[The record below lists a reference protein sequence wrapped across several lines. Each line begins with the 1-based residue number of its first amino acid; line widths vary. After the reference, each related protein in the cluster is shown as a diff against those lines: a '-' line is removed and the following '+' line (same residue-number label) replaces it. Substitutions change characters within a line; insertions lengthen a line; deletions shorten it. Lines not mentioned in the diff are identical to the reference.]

1 MLSSSFQSLADLH
14 VKKPIFL
21 KTGHQPMKILLYCFG
36 IVILNIICGNFPAV
50 NLLEQR
56 REGQNM
62 NEETISLGELFS
74 ILKRS
79 KWLIASLT
87 ILAAL
92 IAFLVSSFVIS
103 PTYEASTQV
112 LVAPKE
118 SQNNMIDSSQIQ
130 SSVTLVNT
138 YRVII
143 QSPAILEQVQEN
155 VVGAPDNISNLIT
168 VNSEQNSQV
177 INIAVQHTNPV
188 IATDI
193 ANEIGRV
200 FSKEVPELMSVDN
213 VKVLSDANVPMLP
226 VKPNIL
232 LNTAI
237 AAVLGMM
244 IGVAIAFL
252 KVVLDRRIKT
262 EQDVETILELPVL
275 GSIPVIDR
283 VEMQRQRQA
292 NVKGEE
298 VRV

>member
-1 MLSSSFQSLADLH
+1 
-14 VKKPIFL
+14 
-21 KTGHQPMKILLYCFG
+21 
-36 IVILNIICGNFPAV
+36 
-50 NLLEQR
+50 
-56 REGQNM
+56 M

-87 ILAAL
+87 IVAAL
-92 IAFLVSSFVIS
+92 IAFLVSSFVIQ

-118 SQNNMIDSSQIQ
+118 TQNNMIDSSQVQ
-130 SSVTLVNT
+130 SSVALVNT

-143 QSPAILEQVQEN
+143 QSPTILEQVQNN
-155 VVGAPDNISNLIT
+155 VVGAPENISKLIS

-177 INIAVQHTNPV
+177 INIKVQHTNPV
-188 IATDI
+188 MATDI
-193 ANEIGRV
+193 ANEISSV
-200 FSKEVPELMSVDN
+200 FSKEVKELMSGVDN
-213 VKVLSDANVPMLP
+213 VKVLSDASVPMSP
-226 VKPNIL
+226 VSPNIL

-252 KVVLDRRIKT
+252 KIVLDRRIKT

-283 VEMQRQRQA
+283 VEMQQQRQPK
-292 NVKGEE
+292 VKGEE
-298 VRV
+298 VHV

>member
-1 MLSSSFQSLADLH
+1 
-14 VKKPIFL
+14 
-21 KTGHQPMKILLYCFG
+21 
-36 IVILNIICGNFPAV
+36 
-50 NLLEQR
+50 
-56 REGQNM
+56 M

-112 LVAPKE
+112 LVAPKQSE
-118 SQNNMIDSSQIQ
+118 NTIDLGQVQ
-130 SSVTLVNT
+130 SSINLVNT

-143 QSPAILEQVQEN
+143 QSPAILEQVQQN
-155 VVGAPDNISNLIT
+155 VVGAPENIADMIT

-193 ANEIGRV
+193 ANEISRV

-213 VKVLSDANVPMLP
+213 VKVLSDANVPMFP

-244 IGVAIAFL
+244 IGIAIAFL

-283 VEMQRQRQA
+283 VEMKKQRQA

>member
-1 MLSSSFQSLADLH
+1 
-14 VKKPIFL
+14 
-21 KTGHQPMKILLYCFG
+21 
-36 IVILNIICGNFPAV
+36 
-50 NLLEQR
+50 
-56 REGQNM
+56 M

-79 KWLIASLT
+79 KWLIASLAL
-87 ILAAL
+87 IAAL
-92 IAFLVSSFVIS
+92 IAFLVSSYVIQ

-118 SQNNMIDSSQIQ
+118 TQNNMIDTGQVQ
-130 SSVTLVNT
+130 SSVALVNT

-143 QSPAILEQVQEN
+143 QSPAILEPVQEN
-155 VVGAPDNISNLIT
+155 VVGAPEDISNLIT

-188 IATDI
+188 LATDI
-193 ANEIGRV
+193 ANEISTV
-200 FSKEVPELMSVDN
+200 FSKEVKELMSGVDN
-213 VKVLSDANVPMLP
+213 VKVLSDASVPMFP
-226 VKPNIL
+226 VSPNIL

-237 AAVLGMM
+237 ATVLGLM

-283 VEMQRQRQA
+283 VEMQQQRQA
-292 NVKGEE
+292 KVKGEE
-298 VRV
+298 VHV

>member
-1 MLSSSFQSLADLH
+1 
-14 VKKPIFL
+14 
-21 KTGHQPMKILLYCFG
+21 MK
-36 IVILNIICGNFPAV
+36 
-50 NLLEQR
+50 
-56 REGQNM
+56 
-62 NEETISLGELFS
+62 EETISLGELFS

-79 KWLIASLT
+79 KWLIASLA
-87 ILAAL
+87 IIAAL

-112 LVAPKE
+112 LVAPKQSE
-118 SQNNMIDSSQIQ
+118 QSIDLGQVQ
-130 SSVTLVNT
+130 SSINLVNT

-155 VVGAPDNISNLIT
+155 VIGAPDNISNLNT

-177 INIAVQHTNPV
+177 INIKVQHTNPV
-188 IATDI
+188 LATDI
-193 ANEIGRV
+193 ANEISDV

-213 VKVLSDANVPMLP
+213 VKVLSNASVPMFP

-237 AAVLGMM
+237 ATVLGLM

-262 EQDVETILELPVL
+262 EQDVENILELPVL
-275 GSIPVIDR
+275 GSIPVIDK
-283 VEMQRQRQA
+283 VEMRQQRQA
-292 NVKGEE
+292 NVKGEKAH
-298 VRV
+298 V

>member
-1 MLSSSFQSLADLH
+1 
-14 VKKPIFL
+14 
-21 KTGHQPMKILLYCFG
+21 
-36 IVILNIICGNFPAV
+36 
-50 NLLEQR
+50 
-56 REGQNM
+56 M

-87 ILAAL
+87 IVAAL
-92 IAFLVSSFVIS
+92 IAFLVSSFVIQ

-118 SQNNMIDSSQIQ
+118 TQNNMIDSSQVQ
-130 SSVTLVNT
+130 SSVALVNT

-143 QSPAILEQVQEN
+143 QSPTILEQVQNN
-155 VVGAPDNISNLIT
+155 VVGAPENISKLIS

-177 INIAVQHTNPV
+177 INIKVQHTNPV
-188 IATDI
+188 MATDI
-193 ANEIGRV
+193 ANEISSV
-200 FSKEVPELMSVDN
+200 FSKEVKELMSGVDN
-213 VKVLSDANVPMLP
+213 VKVLSDASVPMSP
-226 VKPNIL
+226 VSPNIL

-252 KVVLDRRIKT
+252 KIVLDRRIKT

-283 VEMQRQRQA
+283 VEMQQQRQA
-292 NVKGEE
+292 KVKGEE
-298 VRV
+298 VHV

>member
-1 MLSSSFQSLADLH
+1 
-14 VKKPIFL
+14 
-21 KTGHQPMKILLYCFG
+21 
-36 IVILNIICGNFPAV
+36 
-50 NLLEQR
+50 
-56 REGQNM
+56 M

-87 ILAAL
+87 IVAAL

-118 SQNNMIDSSQIQ
+118 TQNNMIDSSQIQ

-143 QSPAILEQVQEN
+143 QSPAILEQVQNN
-155 VVGAPDNISNLIT
+155 VVGAPENISNLIS

-177 INIAVQHTNPV
+177 INIKVQHTNPML
-188 IATDI
+188 ATDI
-193 ANEIGRV
+193 ANEISTV
-200 FSKEVPELMSVDN
+200 FSNEIKELMSVDN
-213 VKVLSDANVPMLP
+213 VKVLSNASVPMFP
-226 VKPNIL
+226 VSPNIL

-252 KVVLDRRIKT
+252 KIVLDRRIKT

-283 VEMQRQRQA
+283 VEMQQQRQA
-292 NVKGEE
+292 KVKGEE
-298 VRV
+298 VHV

>member
-1 MLSSSFQSLADLH
+1 
-14 VKKPIFL
+14 
-21 KTGHQPMKILLYCFG
+21 
-36 IVILNIICGNFPAV
+36 
-50 NLLEQR
+50 
-56 REGQNM
+56 M

-79 KWLIASLT
+79 KWLIASLAL
-87 ILAAL
+87 IAAL
-92 IAFLVSSFVIS
+92 IAFLVSSYVIQ

-118 SQNNMIDSSQIQ
+118 TQNNMIDTGQVQ
-130 SSVTLVNT
+130 SSVALVNT

-143 QSPAILEQVQEN
+143 QSPAILEPVQEN
-155 VVGAPDNISNLIT
+155 VVGAPEDISNLIT

-188 IATDI
+188 LATDI
-193 ANEIGRV
+193 ANEISTV
-200 FSKEVPELMSVDN
+200 FSKEVKELMSGVDN
-213 VKVLSDANVPMLP
+213 VKVLSDASVPMFP
-226 VKPNIL
+226 VSPNIL

-237 AAVLGMM
+237 ATVLGLM

-252 KVVLDRRIKT
+252 KVMLDRRIKT

-283 VEMQRQRQA
+283 VEMQQQRQA
-292 NVKGEE
+292 KVKGEE
-298 VRV
+298 VHV

>member
-1 MLSSSFQSLADLH
+1 M
-14 VKKPIFL
+14 
-21 KTGHQPMKILLYCFG
+21 T
-36 IVILNIICGNFPAV
+36 IITA
-50 NLLEQR
+50 
-56 REGQNM
+56 
-62 NEETISLGELFS
+62 I
-74 ILKRS
+74 
-79 KWLIASLT
+79 
-87 ILAAL
+87 
-92 IAFLVSSFVIS
+92 IAFLVSSFIIS

-112 LVAPKE
+112 LVAPKQ
-118 SQNNMIDSSQIQ
+118 SRNSMMVDTSQIQ
-130 SSVTLVNT
+130 SSITLVNT

-143 QSPAILEQVQEN
+143 QSPAILEQVQAN
-155 VVGAPDNISNLIT
+155 VVGAPENIGNLIA

-177 INIAVQHTNPV
+177 INITVQHTNPI

-213 VKVLSDANVPMLP
+213 VKILSDASVPMFP
-226 VKPNIL
+226 VKPNIM

-275 GSIPVIDR
+275 GSIPVIER
-283 VEMQRQRQA
+283 VEMMQRRQA
-292 NVKGEE
+292 KAKGEE
-298 VRV
+298 VHV

>member
-1 MLSSSFQSLADLH
+1 
-14 VKKPIFL
+14 
-21 KTGHQPMKILLYCFG
+21 MKILLYCSG

-177 INIAVQHTNPV
+177 INIAVQHTSPV
-188 IATDI
+188 LATDI
-193 ANEIGRV
+193 ANEISRV

-213 VKVLSDANVPMLP
+213 VKVLSDANVPMFP

-283 VEMQRQRQA
+283 VEMQQQRQA

>member
-1 MLSSSFQSLADLH
+1 
-14 VKKPIFL
+14 
-21 KTGHQPMKILLYCFG
+21 
-36 IVILNIICGNFPAV
+36 
-50 NLLEQR
+50 
-56 REGQNM
+56 M

-79 KWLIASLT
+79 KWLISSLT
-87 ILAAL
+87 ILAAI
-92 IAFLVSSFVIS
+92 IAFLVSSFIIS

-112 LVAPKE
+112 LVAPKQ
-118 SQNNMIDSSQIQ
+118 SQNNMMVDTSQIQ
-130 SSVTLVNT
+130 SSITLVNT

-155 VVGAPDNISNLIT
+155 VVGAPENIGNLIS

-177 INIAVQHTNPV
+177 INITVQHTNPI

-193 ANEIGRV
+193 ANEISRV

-213 VKVLSDANVPMLP
+213 VKVLSSASVPMFP
-226 VKPNIL
+226 VKPNIV

-275 GSIPVIDR
+275 GSIPVIER
-283 VEMQRQRQA
+283 VEMMQQRQA
-292 NVKGEE
+292 KAKGEE
-298 VRV
+298 VHV

>member
-1 MLSSSFQSLADLH
+1 
-14 VKKPIFL
+14 
-21 KTGHQPMKILLYCFG
+21 MK
-36 IVILNIICGNFPAV
+36 
-50 NLLEQR
+50 
-56 REGQNM
+56 
-62 NEETISLGELFS
+62 EETISLGELFS

-79 KWLIASLT
+79 KWLIASLA
-87 ILAAL
+87 IIAAL

-112 LVAPKE
+112 LVAPKQSE
-118 SQNNMIDSSQIQ
+118 QSIDLGQVQ
-130 SSVTLVNT
+130 SSINLVNT

-155 VVGAPDNISNLIT
+155 VIGAPNNISNLIT

-177 INIAVQHTNPV
+177 INIKVQHTNPV
-188 IATDI
+188 LATDI
-193 ANEIGRV
+193 ANEISDV

-213 VKVLSDANVPMLP
+213 VKVLSNASVPMFP

-237 AAVLGMM
+237 ATVLGLM

-262 EQDVETILELPVL
+262 EQDVENILELPVL
-275 GSIPVIDR
+275 GSIPVIDK
-283 VEMQRQRQA
+283 VEMRQQRQA
-292 NVKGEE
+292 NMKGEQ
-298 VRV
+298 VHV

>member
-1 MLSSSFQSLADLH
+1 
-14 VKKPIFL
+14 
-21 KTGHQPMKILLYCFG
+21 
-36 IVILNIICGNFPAV
+36 
-50 NLLEQR
+50 
-56 REGQNM
+56 M

-143 QSPAILEQVQEN
+143 QSPAILEQVQKN

-177 INIAVQHTNPV
+177 INIAVQHTSPV
-188 IATDI
+188 LATDI
-193 ANEIGRV
+193 ANEISRV

-213 VKVLSDANVPMLP
+213 VKVLSDANVPMFP

-283 VEMQRQRQA
+283 VEMQKQRQA

>member
-1 MLSSSFQSLADLH
+1 
-14 VKKPIFL
+14 
-21 KTGHQPMKILLYCFG
+21 
-36 IVILNIICGNFPAV
+36 
-50 NLLEQR
+50 
-56 REGQNM
+56 M

-79 KWLIASLT
+79 KWLISSLT
-87 ILAAL
+87 ILAAI
-92 IAFLVSSFVIS
+92 IAFLVSSFIIS

-112 LVAPKE
+112 LVAPKQ
-118 SQNNMIDSSQIQ
+118 SQNNMMVDTSQIQ
-130 SSVTLVNT
+130 SSITLVNT

-155 VVGAPDNISNLIT
+155 VVGAPENIGNLIS

-177 INIAVQHTNPV
+177 INITVQHTNPI

-193 ANEIGRV
+193 ANEISRV

-213 VKVLSDANVPMLP
+213 VKVLSSASVPMFP
-226 VKPNIL
+226 VKPNIV

-244 IGVAIAFL
+244 IGVAMAFL

-275 GSIPVIDR
+275 GSIPVIER
-283 VEMQRQRQA
+283 VEMMQQRQA
-292 NVKGEE
+292 KAKGEE
-298 VRV
+298 VHV

>member
-1 MLSSSFQSLADLH
+1 
-14 VKKPIFL
+14 
-21 KTGHQPMKILLYCFG
+21 
-36 IVILNIICGNFPAV
+36 
-50 NLLEQR
+50 
-56 REGQNM
+56 M

-87 ILAAL
+87 VTAAI
-92 IAFLVSSFVIS
+92 IAFLISSFVIS

-112 LVAPKE
+112 LVAPKQTE
-118 SQNNMIDSSQIQ
+118 NTIDLGQVQ
-130 SSVTLVNT
+130 SSINLVNT

-143 QSPAILEQVQEN
+143 QSPAILEAVQEN
-155 VVGAPDNISNLIT
+155 VVGAPADISELIT

-177 INIAVQHTNPV
+177 INLKVQHTNPV
-188 IATDI
+188 LATDI
-193 ANEIGRV
+193 ANEISSV
-200 FSKEVPELMSVDN
+200 FASEVPELMSGVDN
-213 VKVLSDANVPMLP
+213 VKVLSEASIPMSP

-262 EQDVETILELPVL
+262 EQDVENILELPVL
-275 GSIPVIDR
+275 GSIPVIEKVD
-283 VEMQRQRQA
+283 MKQQRQPR
-292 NVKGEE
+292 VKGEE

>member
-1 MLSSSFQSLADLH
+1 
-14 VKKPIFL
+14 
-21 KTGHQPMKILLYCFG
+21 MK
-36 IVILNIICGNFPAV
+36 
-50 NLLEQR
+50 
-56 REGQNM
+56 
-62 NEETISLGELFS
+62 EETISLGELFS

-79 KWLIASLT
+79 KWLIISLA
-87 ILAAL
+87 IIAAL

-112 LVAPKE
+112 LVAPKQSE
-118 SQNNMIDSSQIQ
+118 QSIDLGQVQ
-130 SSVTLVNT
+130 SSINLVNT

-177 INIAVQHTNPV
+177 INIKVQHTNPV
-188 IATDI
+188 LATDI
-193 ANEIGRV
+193 ANEISDV

-213 VKVLSDANVPMLP
+213 VKVLSNASVPLFP

-237 AAVLGMM
+237 ATVLGLM

-275 GSIPVIDR
+275 GSIPVIDK
-283 VEMQRQRQA
+283 VEMRQQRQA
-292 NVKGEE
+292 NVKGE
-298 VRV
+298 RVHV

>member
-1 MLSSSFQSLADLH
+1 
-14 VKKPIFL
+14 
-21 KTGHQPMKILLYCFG
+21 
-36 IVILNIICGNFPAV
+36 
-50 NLLEQR
+50 
-56 REGQNM
+56 M

-87 ILAAL
+87 IVAAL
-92 IAFLVSSFVIS
+92 IAFLVSSFVIQ

-112 LVAPKE
+112 LVAPKQTE
-118 SQNNMIDSSQIQ
+118 NTIDLGQVQ
-130 SSVTLVNT
+130 SSINLVNT

-143 QSPAILEQVQEN
+143 QSPAILEAVQEN
-155 VVGAPDNISNLIT
+155 VVGAPEDISKLIS

-177 INIAVQHTNPV
+177 INIKVQHTNPV
-188 IATDI
+188 MATDI
-193 ANEIGRV
+193 ANEISSV
-200 FSKEVPELMSVDN
+200 FSKEVKELMSGVDN
-213 VKVLSDANVPMLP
+213 VKVLSDASVPMSP
-226 VKPNIL
+226 VSPNIL

-252 KVVLDRRIKT
+252 KIVLDRRIKT

-283 VEMQRQRQA
+283 VEMQQQRQA
-292 NVKGEE
+292 KVKGEE
-298 VRV
+298 VHV